1 MTEELNELPYSKL
14 KKRVKETRE
23 LLDDLE
29 AELETRE
36 LERQHE
42 GIDDMDEHLNIAD
55 NSIRSLTGII
65 RSIISKDK

>member
-1 MTEELNELPYSKL
+1 VTEELNELPYSKL